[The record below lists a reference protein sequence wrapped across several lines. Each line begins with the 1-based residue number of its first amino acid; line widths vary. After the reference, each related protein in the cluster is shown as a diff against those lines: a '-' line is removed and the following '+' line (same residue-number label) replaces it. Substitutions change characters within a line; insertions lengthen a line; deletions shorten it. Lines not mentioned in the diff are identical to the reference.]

1 VLSRRVHTIG
11 EKVHDAHYAHEK
23 SFSKQVNRS
32 GEEPFVSQHQK
43 YSEAQ
48 KHRELRQ
55 RLVREGIARPE
66 QEVIPD
72 ALPISI
78 QQLDGPMENVAFRL
92 GSAKTGYW
100 ISVLCATEATRG
112 VHVRGVR
119 IELPFPG
126 CHFNLLPDP
135 GLSSPIYNF
144 PRSAGTVFPR
154 ATVINHKIPGVLH
167 REQPWEGFLAGTCDR
182 PLPEDVGPEL
192 TVKVVLYDDLGK
204 AATSDFSVIVNHTT
218 WASDERLNKV
228 RTLGLFEPEE
238 GQSYR
243 PPEWA
248 RKQEGDSVPKS
259 ERRSKPK

>member
-1 VLSRRVHTIG
+1 
-11 EKVHDAHYAHEK
+11 
-23 SFSKQVNRS
+23 
-32 GEEPFVSQHQK
+32 VSQHQK

-55 RLVREGIARPE
+55 RLVRQGIARPE

-78 QQLDGPMENVAFRL
+78 QQLDGPMENVLFRL
-92 GSAKTGYW
+92 GSAKTGCW
-100 ISVLCATEATRG
+100 ISLLCATEATRG

-119 IELPFPG
+119 LELTLPDF
-126 CHFNLLPDP
+126 HFNLLPDP

-144 PRSAGTVFPR
+144 PLSAGMVFPR
-154 ATVINHKIPGVLH
+154 ATVINHKIPGALH
-167 REQPWEGFLAGTCDR
+167 CGRPWEGFLAGTCDL
-182 PLPEDVGPEL
+182 PLPDDVGAEL
-192 TVKVVLYDDLGK
+192 SVKVVLYDDLGK

-218 WASDERLNKV
+218 WASDERLNKA

-238 GQSYR
+238 GQPYR
-243 PPEWA
+243 PPAWA
-248 RKQEGDSVPKS
+248 RTQEDDSVPKS